1 VQLLGPLEA
10 AGMRFDSL
18 WISGLDADSW
28 PPAAHPL
35 SLISRALQRQ
45 HAMPDATPDDTL
57 EYSHRVLKRLLCSSD
72 RIRLSWPRTSS
83 ESENSMSPL
92 VAAHVAAAQA
102 AADQDTSADPG
113 WHASGLIG
121 SVSLLSPA
129 DDPVPPVG
137 KDEVVGGG
145 AYTVQL
151 QATEPF
157 SAFAHGR
164 LRASRIDAVATGLS
178 PLMRGSL
185 IHTALNQLLNDTPS
199 QNELRDWSKADAENR
214 IRDAV
219 DSALK
224 KYSWHADPVLSR
236 ILALERD
243 RLRDLLLKFIE
254 EDLERPAFQIDSV
267 EYEIEYQ
274 HCGARLRLRVDRI
287 DRLSDGELLVADYKT
302 GQPKNFLNRN
312 GEPHDLQLVVYA
324 CALDES
330 IGGLVLINIDSRSII
345 YSGAGADVPWD
356 KKRADQWPER
366 LAAWQEKVT
375 NAMGQIAKGDARIN
389 LSLPSDK
396 TRPLSILS
404 RFEERSR
411 G

>member
-1 VQLLGPLEA
+1 V
-10 AGMRFDSL
+10 
-18 WISGLDADSW
+18 GLS
-28 PPAAHPL
+28 
-35 SLISRALQRQ
+35 
-45 HAMPDATPDDTL
+45 
-57 EYSHRVLKRLLCSSD
+57 
-72 RIRLSWPRTSS
+72 
-83 ESENSMSPL
+83 
-92 VAAHVAAAQA
+92 
-102 AADQDTSADPG
+102 
-113 WHASGLIG
+113 
-121 SVSLLSPA
+121 SPA

-164 LRASRIDAVATGLS
+164 LRASRIDTVATGLS

-199 QNELRDWSKADAENR
+199 QNELRAWSKADAGKR
-214 IRDAV
+214 IGSSVDA
-219 DSALK
+219 ALK
-224 KYSWHADPVLSR
+224 KYSWHADPVLNR

-243 RLRDLLLKFIE
+243 RLCDLLLKFIE
-254 EDLERPAFQIDSV
+254 EELERPPFKVDNV

-287 DRLSDGELLVADYKT
+287 DRLNDGKLLVADYKT
-302 GQPKNFLNRN
+302 GQAKNFLNRN

-324 CALDES
+324 CALEES
-330 IGGLVLINIDSRSII
+330 IGGLVLVNIDSRSII

-356 KKRADQWPER
+356 KKCADLWPER
-366 LAAWQEKVT
+366 LAAWQEKVAR
-375 NAMGQIAKGDARIN
+375 AMRQIARGDVRIN
-389 LSLPSDK
+389 LSMPSDK
-396 TRPLSILS
+396 TRPLSILN